1 MIIEQSDLGDWRKA
15 GRISA
20 AALEYG
26 KKLIKKGALL
36 LDVCEAV
43 DAKIVE
49 LGAKPSFPS
58 QISVNHIAAHYCPP
72 AEDSTVLDAQVC
84 KLDVGACFN
93 GAMGDNAVTID
104 LSGSNSELVAAS
116 EKALGNAIKIVKVGV
131 ALGEIG
137 AVIQETISSHGFSPI
152 RNLSGHGLG
161 KFEIHTRPTVPNF
174 DNGDRTVLQENEVI
188 AIEPFATTGKG
199 VIYESSNPEVY
210 MQVSDR
216 QPRDLSVRQI
226 LEKIKGYEKMPFAK
240 RWILKEFPSI
250 KVALGLRILQQQGI
264 VQAFPPLIE
273 EAKGLVS
280 QAEKTILV
288 KKGGCE
294 VLTPI
299 EN

>member
-1 MIIEQSDLGDWRKA
+1 MIIEQSDMEDWRKA

-20 AALEYG
+20 AALDYG
-26 KKLIKKGALL
+26 KNLIKKGAML
-36 LDVCEAV
+36 LDVCDAV
-43 DAKIVE
+43 DARIVE

-72 AEDSTVLDAQVC
+72 AGDSTVLDAQVC

-93 GAMGDNAVTID
+93 GAMGDNAATID
-104 LSGSNSELVAAS
+104 LSGKYSELAAAS
-116 EKALGNAIKIVKVGV
+116 EKALNESIKIVKAGV
-131 ALGEIG
+131 SLGEVG
-137 AVIQETISSHGFSPI
+137 AVIQETISSYGFSPI

-188 AIEPFATTGKG
+188 AIEPFATAGKG
-199 VIYESSNPEVY
+199 MIYESSNPEVY

-216 QPRDLSVRQI
+216 QARDLSVRQI
-226 LEKIKGYEKMPFAK
+226 LDKIRSYEKMPFAK

-264 VQAFPPLIE
+264 IQSFPPLIE

-294 VLTPI
+294 ILTQASD
-299 EN
+299 

>member
-1 MIIEQSDLGDWRKA
+1 MIIEQSEVEDWRKA

-26 KKLIKKGALL
+26 RKLIKKGALL
-36 LDVCEAV
+36 LDVCNAV
-43 DAKIVE
+43 DAKIIE

-104 LSGSNSELVAAS
+104 LSDSNSELAAAS
-116 EKALGNAIKIVKVGV
+116 EKALGNAIKIVKAGV

-137 AVIQETISSHGFSPI
+137 AVIQETISSYGFSPI

-240 RWILKEFPSI
+240 RWILKEFPAI

-294 VLTPI
+294 ILTGATD
-299 EN
+299 